1 MRVCG
6 TDRLLSYARGYG
18 RTSVIARRR
27 KSSPGFLPSASRT
40 TRRAGFTRQDGD
52 GKGARGCCVWV
63 GGWQVTSEVKA
74 GVQDGGK
81 NSSGV
86 RE

>member
-6 TDRLLSYARGYG
+6 TDVVVLCTGLRAHIGHREKKKI
-18 RTSVIARRR
+18 IA
-27 KSSPGFLPSASRT
+27 SFLPSRT

-74 GVQDGGK
+74 GVQDGKK

>member
-74 GVQDGGK
+74 GVQDGEK